1 MKAVSYRH
9 RNGGHRG
16 LVPRSPAGPCTVSL
30 SRLPCVAC
38 ASDSCTSLGRFLSLC
53 VLGPRLVVVSEEVT
67 LLLRWH
73 RREETPKF

>member
-53 VLGPRLVVVSEEVT
+53 VLGPRLAVVSEEVT
-67 LLLRWH
+67 LLLRRH
-73 RREETPKF
+73 RREEIPKF